1 MLPFDTVLT
10 LVLRDQAGV
19 EIARVDFPIPGDNQR
34 ALFVDQIFEDL
45 PPSFIGS
52 LTFETADESHKVAT
66 VTVRG
71 NTNARNEALF
81 ATLDVIDLADP
92 SDEQVAVLPQVGGAP
107 TLSTQIVLVERSGQ
121 QVSGRIRLFD
131 SEGAPLELESGGE
144 TSSEFAYELPPH
156 GVLLIELTRSEGTGV
171 GYAVVSLEQGSVVPS
186 AAAIFQF
193 RSQAAAP
200 ATGGELGAVLTEAGI
215 LSRPA
220 TTLARLFVDSF
231 KTLTGVAVASY
242 DNPETEVTFR
252 LIREDATF
260 RETTRGLAAGGHL
273 PIFADQLFPGLDR
286 RDQTLEIISPSPLY
300 LTTLKLSTNERSE
313 SVLTTLPFLDLNNL
327 ESGIRFFPQVV
338 IDGGFSTRLIFVGA
352 SEFIA
357 EPGGQAFPPAPRAD
371 LLRAPSSFGIQQ
383 GQWGSPVEG
392 RSGSVGQNG
401 GNGVPLA
408 PIFTSNP
415 QNESSNV
422 RFRQRRLDNS
432 GLRGRF

>member
-144 TSSEFAYELPPH
+144 TSSEFAYELPNWEPSSRRREFSH
-156 GVLLIELTRSEGTGV
+156 GPPPRTLAFLWT
-171 GYAVVSLEQGSVVPS
+171 
-186 AAAIFQF
+186 
-193 RSQAAAP
+193 
-200 ATGGELGAVLTEAGI
+200 
-215 LSRPA
+215 LSRHSPEWPWPA
-220 TTLARLFVDSF
+220 TT
-231 KTLTGVAVASY
+231 
-242 DNPETEVTFR
+242 
-252 LIREDATF
+252 
-260 RETTRGLAAGGHL
+260 TRK
-273 PIFADQLFPGLDR
+273 Q
-286 RDQTLEIISPSPLY
+286 
-300 LTTLKLSTNERSE
+300 K
-313 SVLTTLPFLDLNNL
+313 
-327 ESGIRFFPQVV
+327 
-338 IDGGFSTRLIFVGA
+338 
-352 SEFIA
+352 
-357 EPGGQAFPPAPRAD
+357 
-371 LLRAPSSFGIQQ
+371 
-383 GQWGSPVEG
+383 
-392 RSGSVGQNG
+392 
-401 GNGVPLA
+401 
-408 PIFTSNP
+408 
-415 QNESSNV
+415 
-422 RFRQRRLDNS
+422 
-432 GLRGRF
+432 